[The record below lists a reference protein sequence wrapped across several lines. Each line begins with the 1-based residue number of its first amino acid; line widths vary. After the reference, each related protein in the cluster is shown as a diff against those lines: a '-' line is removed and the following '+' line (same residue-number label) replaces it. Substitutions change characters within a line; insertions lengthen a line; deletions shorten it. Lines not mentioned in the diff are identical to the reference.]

1 MSVDRRAFIAGLA
14 AVFCGTA
21 LPQSA
26 QAAASKTD
34 KLKAELETQRNRGDH
49 WRLKYL
55 ATKKVWSKA
64 DTRFVA
70 RKACRRYKL
79 TKAQTDAFVRAVIDI
94 IYDGARESS
103 GDTHCTYGQH
113 AGIVQFNRSWHI
125 NSYEKKLLKKYDKKH
140 KRDWRKSG
148 IVSIYRMV
156 RSYRDGGMATLR
168 RHWKATLNR

>member
-1 MSVDRRAFIAGLA
+1 MDRRTFLAGFAALA
-14 AVFCGTA
+14 TSLAIPST
-21 LPQSA
+21 SH
-26 QAAASKTD
+26 AAPSKLD
-34 KLKAELETQRNRGDH
+34 RLRADLAKERDRGDH
-49 WRLKYL
+49 WRLMFL

-70 RKACRRYKL
+70 RKACRHYKL

-113 AGIVQFNRSWHI
+113 AGIVQFNRGWSI
-125 NSYEKKLLKKYDKKH
+125 NAFEKRLLKKYDRKH
-140 KRDWRKSG
+140 RKDWRKSG

-156 RSYRDGGMATLR
+156 RSYRDGGMAALHQ
-168 RHWKATLNR
+168 HWKATLGR